1 MIRTLAVSEAK
12 QDCAR
17 LSLATNAVAVNKT
30 MRPAVFIKATV
41 KLDCTWMPTYIFP
54 RDEQDPQPR
63 QTPTSDSGCG
73 QEAHCTR
80 PNSVGSPITP
90 NDVLRM
96 PGAGSLE

>member
-41 KLDCTWMPTYIFP
+41 KLDCTWMPTYILP

-73 QEAHCTR
+73 QEARCTPAQFCR
-80 PNSVGSPITP
+80 ESHHPRRRTQDAPRREP
-90 NDVLRM
+90 
-96 PGAGSLE
+96 